1 MATQLPLFALLP
13 VSGMMGLSPP
23 EHWKEAE
30 TMAPPDLKEIIEQL
44 KLQRE
49 IVKDGGYGR
58 SVRTPWKEER
68 IFRDSITCLNVT
80 EQVKKHPCNE
90 CLLWEWV
97 PEDHKDEDI
106 PCQFIPLNEQGNSIA
121 ELEEA
126 GKHEEAEQALLV
138 WLDSTIQKLEEMLA
152 LSVDSRR

>member
-1 MATQLPLFALLP
+1 
-13 VSGMMGLSPP
+13 MMRLSDR
-23 EHWKEAE
+23 WTEAE
-30 TMAPPDLKEIIEQL
+30 TMEPDLKEIIDQL
-44 KLQRE
+44 KLQRD

-106 PCQFIPLNEQGNSIA
+106 PCQFIPLDEHGHSIA
-121 ELEEA
+121 ELEDA
-126 GKHEEAEQALLV
+126 GKREEAEQALLV
-138 WLDSTIQKLEEMLA
+138 WLDSTIQKLEKKLA
-152 LSVDSRR
+152 KSDVSCP